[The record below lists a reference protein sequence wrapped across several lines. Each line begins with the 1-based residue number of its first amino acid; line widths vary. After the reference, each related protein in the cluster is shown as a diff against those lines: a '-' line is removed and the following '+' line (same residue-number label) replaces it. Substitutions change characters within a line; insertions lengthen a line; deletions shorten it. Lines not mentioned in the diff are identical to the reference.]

1 MPLHEY
7 NTRTKKNEFQ
17 DALASLEVNLNN
29 SIKSIKSDLKDEI
42 NNLKDVIIKRLQDE
56 NVILTS
62 QYYQP
67 IIVMVLLKYLIYFQ
81 KSVI

>member
-1 MPLHEY
+1 MSLHEY

-56 NVILTS
+56 NVILRNRCSNLEQKLIEFETS
-62 QYYQP
+62 TNK
-67 IIVMVLLKYLIYFQ
+67 L
-81 KSVI
+81 